1 MNHFPN
7 FKYFSELAQKE
18 TLIPVCRR
26 IFADALTPLSAFAR
40 IDTGSDG
47 CLFESVIGGEKVG
60 RYSFLGSDP
69 FLQFEAHGP
78 DVTIR
83 RKGLPDEKLHVEDPL
98 AELESQMECFR
109 PARLDELPPFT
120 SGAIGYAAYDAIRY
134 VESLPHTPLR

>member
-7 FKYFSELAQKE
+7 VKYFSELAQKE

-26 IFADALTPLSAFAR
+26 IFADDLTPLSAFAR

-69 FLQFEAHGP
+69 FLQFEAHG
-78 DVTIR
+78 
-83 RKGLPDEKLHVEDPL
+83 
-98 AELESQMECFR
+98 
-109 PARLDELPPFT
+109 
-120 SGAIGYAAYDAIRY
+120 
-134 VESLPHTPLR
+134 